1 MLKELFSELES
12 RRTNREVEF
21 WTTAQKI
28 AAGEKVAAA
37 TVERLL
43 AESGKT
49 PAELKASVELIQQR
63 RQWHAI
69 ISAEPALEKERAAIK
84 DRIAAEDRK
93 LAAAEQAH
101 ADATGPMY
109 ARLDFIKARV
119 GDASD
124 ARRKLI
130 QTCPDT
136 ELKAELEDVLEALNE
151 LREKAAALRE
161 RAALLKRAESDE
173 EEARIHEAG
182 VSAATDPRKATY
194 WRDQAARNRYAG
206 EKAAAVLP
214 DVLKQIATLECQE
227 ASVYERMLKP

>member
-1 MLKELFSELES
+1 MLKELLSELES
-12 RRTNREVEF
+12 RRTSREAEF
-21 WTTAQKI
+21 LTTARKI
-28 AAGEKVAAA
+28 AGGEKVAAA
-37 TVERLL
+37 AVERLL
-43 AESGKT
+43 GESGKT
-49 PAELKASVELIQQR
+49 PAELKAAVEIIQQR

-69 ISAEPALEKERAAIK
+69 ISAEPALEKERASIK

-93 LAAAEQAH
+93 LEAAEQAH

-109 ARLDFIKARV
+109 ARLDFIKAHV
-119 GDASD
+119 SDASD

-130 QTCPDT
+130 QTCPDK
-136 ELKAELEDVLEALNE
+136 ELKAELEDVLEGLND

-161 RAALLKRAESDE
+161 RAGLIKRAESDE

-182 VSAATDPRKATY
+182 VAAATDPRKAPY

-214 DVLKQIATLECQE
+214 DVLKQIAALERQE
-227 ASVYERMLKP
+227 ASVYERMLTP